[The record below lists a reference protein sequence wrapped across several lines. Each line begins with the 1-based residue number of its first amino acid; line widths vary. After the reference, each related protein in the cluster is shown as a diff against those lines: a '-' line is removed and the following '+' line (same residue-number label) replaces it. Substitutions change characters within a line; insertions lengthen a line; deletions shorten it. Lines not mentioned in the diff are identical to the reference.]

1 MQSRLTLE
9 IGDFLVGVC
18 QGLAGQM
25 KLKAPSHQPS
35 SHVAMSVCFT
45 SMAHLLC
52 VPSLLWAMEH
62 IIHIIHIIICHFA
75 VNHRVAITVV
85 VQLAR

>member
-45 SMAHLLC
+45 SVAHLLC